1 MKKKTWIIIAAVLVV
16 IVGGVLYFRAQ
27 AAKAQTI
34 SVYQTEEIKKDT
46 LTAVVGATGSVRANQ
61 SAEINWQ
68 TNGTVLDVKAK
79 LDDKV
84 KAGDVLSSLDP
95 TSLSTG
101 IINSEADL
109 VSAQQALQDLKQS
122 KVKAAQAELDLINAK
137 DDYKDALNERALLDH
152 PIKTTTWKMGSYGP
166 RQVKTERDATQKE
179 IDEANAKLAVAE
191 AKLAD
196 AQREYDRLKDGPDP
210 KDLAAAEARVNAA
223 QASLNMARLV
233 APFSGTITDVNVKP
247 GDIVNAGT
255 LAYRL
260 DDLSHLLVDVDV
272 SEVDI
277 NQVKVGQK
285 ATLTFDSISGAEYE
299 GKVTEVARVG
309 TSTNGVVNFTV
320 TVEITNPDGQ
330 VLPQMTSAV
339 NIVTTELTDQIL
351 IPNRAVRQVDTK
363 RVVFIQKNGIP
374 TMTEVKVGST
384 NGTYSVLLEG
394 EVKPGD
400 TVIMNPSTQLIA
412 MNGGGGGGGIMMGG
426 R

>member
-137 DDYKDALNERALLDH
+137 DDYKDTLNERALLDH

-260 DDLSHLLVDVDV
+260 DDLTHLLVDVDV

-299 GKVTEVARVG
+299 GKVVEVARVG
-309 TSTNGVVNFTV
+309 TATNGVVNFTV

-400 TVIMNPSTQLIA
+400 KVIMNPSAQLIA